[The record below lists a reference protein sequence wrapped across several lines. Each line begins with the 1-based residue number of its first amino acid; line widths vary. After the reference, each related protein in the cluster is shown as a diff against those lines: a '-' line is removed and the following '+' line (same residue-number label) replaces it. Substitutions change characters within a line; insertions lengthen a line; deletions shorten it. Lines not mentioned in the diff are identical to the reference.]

1 MTTTAAG
8 SMYPSIVRIYF
19 GGDHRTEYLFLI
31 FMPIEPVS
39 VKKKKW
45 SIGSGRDVK
54 NLSVLKPCLVR
65 DSIEDHV
72 TQTCLLFKQSTSLE
86 LDMPRFSCTFSLRI
100 CLKPAFPQHSLQ
112 GQIHFT

>member
-39 VKKKKW
+39 VKKK
-45 SIGSGRDVK
+45 SGR
-54 NLSVLKPCLVR
+54 
-65 DSIEDHV
+65 
-72 TQTCLLFKQSTSLE
+72 
-86 LDMPRFSCTFSLRI
+86 
-100 CLKPAFPQHSLQ
+100 
-112 GQIHFT
+112 